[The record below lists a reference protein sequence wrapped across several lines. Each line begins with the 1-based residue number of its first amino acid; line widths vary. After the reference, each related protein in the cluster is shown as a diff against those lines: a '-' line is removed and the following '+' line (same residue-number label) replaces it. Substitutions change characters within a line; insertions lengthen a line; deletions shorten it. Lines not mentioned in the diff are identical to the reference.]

1 MDFGKPLYGHHPAND
16 YFAPPSNAM
25 EPQSYGH
32 DVSFGT
38 PDLGVDRIG
47 MSVPMGIAAQNVA
60 GIYSKIRMG
69 VGSME
74 IQFPGYKS
82 GNRQAQTPEMYG
94 EDQRTAIREMAMA
107 NEVDFTTHASF
118 QMMGMTGFDGGR
130 SYDIKN
136 AVQNLQEL
144 KTAIDFQ
151 ADIAKGGS
159 VVMHAGEFD
168 RPLTDMYLDDETG
181 HINLARDQNGRL
193 MFRQYLTQEGASQFT
208 LIDDR
213 THQVQQVQRD
223 RLVSYPVWLT
233 SDEDKLGIDTK
244 GKRVQIQRG
253 DYVDYEGRKI
263 PETDVYHPLDGR
275 VPIIK
280 PDGTARVEL
289 RSFDYFKEEARRYN
303 EWFEMKH
310 NRKPN
315 YYEKLYPE
323 EAFGRANLE
332 TQEAQAR
339 GGSRYTLSFGAHALQ
354 IAERMKEKK
363 KAFDFYKEL
372 EDNLSEEEREKL
384 KKQYR
389 MDRGDTFDVTMKNLL
404 PSQILDRE
412 IDNDKN
418 YLLYAQT
425 GMPGGEN
432 SANDLAEAK
441 RHLIA
446 PIKRLERTGVRLY
459 AEAGV
464 HALRRTE
471 DPNAPVVVAIEHI
484 FPEQFGGH
492 PEELKW
498 IIKKSRDR
506 MVDLLTKPYVEY
518 GESGEPIYWDKNRYT
533 GDQGEMKENLQQ
545 NPYYTGV
552 NEDEAKQLAAKHL
565 KATIDTGHINMWRKY
580 WQPDPKKTPEDNDK
594 LFKEWV
600 VKSIETLAK
609 DGMIGNVHLA
619 DNYGYHDDHL
629 APGQGNS
636 PVREIMNVIR
646 KHGYDKAITVEP
658 GADAATDQSDF
669 HGLMKTW
676 RFFGSPVY
684 GMGGSR
690 SSQQWADIQGAYFGQ
705 GRPPTYI
712 FGSYAPSN
720 DWSLWSQVPFE

>member
-1 MDFGKPLYGHHPAND
+1 MVDFGRPLYGHHPATD

-25 EPQSYGH
+25 EPQTYGH

-47 MSVPMGIAAQNVA
+47 MSVPLGIAAQNVA

-74 IQFPGYKS
+74 IQFPGYRS
-82 GNRQAQTPEMYG
+82 GNRQSQTPEMYG
-94 EDQRTAIREMAMA
+94 EDQRTAIRELAMA

-130 SYDIKN
+130 SYDVKN

-168 RPLTDMYLDDETG
+168 RPITDMYLDDETG
-181 HINLARDQNGRL
+181 HINLARDPSGRL
-193 MFRQYLTQEGASQFT
+193 MFRQYLTQEGAAQFS

-213 THQVQQVQRD
+213 THQVQHVQRD

-233 SDEDKLGIDTK
+233 AEKDDSSK
-244 GKRVQIQRG
+244 GVKKG
-253 DYVDYEGRKI
+253 DYIDYEGRKI
-263 PETDVYHPLDGR
+263 TDDQIYDPLKGR
-275 VPIIK
+275 VPVIEK
-280 PDGTARVEL
+280 DGTARVEL
-289 RSFDYFKEEARRYN
+289 RSFDYFRGEAKRYN
-303 EWFEMKH
+303 EWFEKKH
-310 NRKPN
+310 KRKPN
-315 YYEKLYPE
+315 YYEKMYPE
-323 EAFGRANLE
+323 EAFARASLE
-332 TQEAQAR
+332 TEEAQAR
-339 GGSRYTLSFGAHALQ
+339 GGARYSLSYGAHAHHL
-354 IAERMKEKK
+354 AERLSKLREAMNFYNNLEKS
-363 KAFDFYKEL
+363 L
-372 EDNLSEEEREKL
+372 PEEERQKL
-384 KKQYR
+384 VREFYER
-389 MDRGDTFDVTMKNLL
+389 IGDSAIIPRAKGL
-404 PSQILDRE
+404 PTDILKRE
-412 IDNDKN
+412 IEQTEH
-418 YLLYAQT
+418 YLQYAQT
-425 GMPGGEN
+425 TMPGSEN
-432 SANDLAEAK
+432 RALDLAESK
-441 RHLIA
+441 RHLVA

-471 DPNAPVVVAIEHI
+471 DPNAPIVVAIEHI

-498 IIKKSRDR
+498 IIRKSRER

-518 GESGEPIYWDKNRYT
+518 GESGEPIFWDKSKYT
-533 GDQGEMKENLQQ
+533 SEKGEMREHLQQ
-545 NPYYTGV
+545 NPYYMGV
-552 NEDEAKQLAAKHL
+552 SPEEAKKLAEKHL

-580 WQPDPKKTPEDNDK
+580 WQPDQKKTPEENDRI
-594 LFKEWV
+594 FKDWV
-600 VKSIETLAK
+600 VKAIETLAK

-646 KHGYDKAITVEP
+646 KYGYDKAITVEP

-690 SSQQWADIQGAYFGQ
+690 AMQHWQDIQGAYFGQ
-705 GRPPTYI
+705 GRPPSYI
-712 FGSYAPSN
+712 FGAYAPSN
-720 DWSLWSQVPFE
+720 EWSLWSQVPFE